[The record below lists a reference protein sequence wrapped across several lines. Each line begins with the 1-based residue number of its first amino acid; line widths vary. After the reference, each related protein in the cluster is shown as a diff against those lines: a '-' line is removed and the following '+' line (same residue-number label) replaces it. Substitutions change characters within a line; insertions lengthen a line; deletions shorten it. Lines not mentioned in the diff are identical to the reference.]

1 MAGCRLAFTPL
12 LRRSAIRKIKEDLV
26 IAAAVDQALSK
37 IRRIGRGVYDIPKDH
52 PMLGPLLPDPDA
64 VARAIAAQA
73 LYACSQRRRTRQTCL
88 VSLHRYPR
96 RSSI

>member
-1 MAGCRLAFTPL
+1 
-12 LRRSAIRKIKEDLV
+12 
-26 IAAAVDQALSK
+26 VDQALSRLTKAGK